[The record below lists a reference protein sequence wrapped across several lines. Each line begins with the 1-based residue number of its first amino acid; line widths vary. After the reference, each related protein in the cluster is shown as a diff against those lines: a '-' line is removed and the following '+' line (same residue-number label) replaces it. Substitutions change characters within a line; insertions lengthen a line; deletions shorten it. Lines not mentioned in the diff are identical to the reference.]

1 MKMLTLSL
9 YFFNLLP
16 LPVLD
21 GGQLYD
27 TLYEALAAH
36 TSEEHEFVPLSS
48 MEEGAELGDSV
59 PARRAQGRNWR
70 EKRTRLRRAV
80 HICVLALLGLC
91 VVLSLVNTYR

>member
-27 TLYEALAAH
+27 TLYEAWAAH
-36 TSEEHEFVPLSS
+36 RSDEHEFVPLSS
-48 MEEGAELGDSV
+48 MEGAERGDDE
-59 PARRAQGRNWR
+59 PARVMQSRNWR
-70 EKRTRLRRAV
+70 ERRTRLRRAV
-80 HICVLALLGLC
+80 HIGVFALLGLC
-91 VVLSLVNTYR
+91 IVLSLVNTYL